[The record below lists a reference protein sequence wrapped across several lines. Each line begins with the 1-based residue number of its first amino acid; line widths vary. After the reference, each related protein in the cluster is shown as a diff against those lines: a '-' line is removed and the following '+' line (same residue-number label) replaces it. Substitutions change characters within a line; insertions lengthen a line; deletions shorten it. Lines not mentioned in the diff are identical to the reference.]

1 MKIKT
6 FLLILAS
13 LNIFLLACEKEKND
27 NEETGCLQLISAK
40 VGGMTLSP
48 DEITTD
54 VPVDQNI
61 VIRFSNIPDT
71 TTVTSGISL
80 ICDSEIPVD
89 LDISY
94 SEDYTSII
102 LTPDS
107 NLHYKTNYAL
117 NISDGLKG
125 TKGESFPGIEYDF
138 ITIQGT
144 MVINTITVNNINF
157 ATSSILKNIDF
168 KQLNVEI
175 SFSESLDPQNYQ
187 SFFILSG
194 NTDINISLSDEN
206 KKVTV
211 TNKETLEDYKRYDF
225 TISSNLTSDDG
236 YFFKGFSNYFYTAL
250 DSTTKYPILS
260 DEALLNLIQEQTFKY
275 FYDFAHPD
283 CGLARERNTSGD
295 VVTIGGSGFGVM
307 ALIVGIERG
316 FISRDE
322 GMTHLDKILDF
333 LETCDRYHGAW
344 SHWLNGSTG
353 KTVPFS
359 PKDDGGDLVE
369 TSFMIQGLLTIR
381 QYLDQNNPDE
391 KLMTGRINALCDS
404 VEWDW
409 FTRDE
414 NVLYWHWSPNN
425 GWEVNLKIQGYN
437 ETVITYVLAASSI
450 THTVSADAFHKGYM
464 QNGKIIN
471 GGSYYGYI
479 LPLGPAYGG
488 PLFFTHYS
496 FLGLDPRNLT
506 DNISGINYWQQN
518 VNHTLINRAYCIDN
532 PRDYVGYSGVCWG
545 LTASDNQNG
554 YSAHSPTNDI
564 GVITP
569 TAAISSLPYTPDES
583 MEAIHHFYYL
593 LGDRLWGEYGFYD
606 AFNVTASWWASS
618 YIAIDQG
625 PIIVMIENYR
635 TGLLWDLF
643 MSCPEVQDGLNKLGF
658 SY

>member
-6 FLLILAS
+6 FLLILTS
-13 LNIFLLACEKEKND
+13 FNILLLSCEKEKND
-27 NEETGCLQLISAK
+27 EEETRYLQLISTK
-40 VGGMTLSP
+40 VGGITLDP
-48 DEITTD
+48 DEITTN

-61 VIRFSNIPDT
+61 VIRFSNTPDT
-71 TTVTSGISL
+71 TTISSGISL
-80 ICDSEIPVD
+80 TRDSEIPVD
-89 LDISY
+89 LDITY
-94 SEDYTSII
+94 SEDHKSII

-107 NLHYKTNYAL
+107 NLLHKTNHTL
-117 NISDGLKG
+117 KLSDGLKG
-125 TKGESFPGIEYDF
+125 IKGETFPGVEYNF

-144 MVINTITVNNINF
+144 MVINTITINDVNF
-157 ATSSILKNIDF
+157 ATSSFLKNIDF
-168 KQLNVEI
+168 KQLNIEI
-175 SFSESLDPQNYQ
+175 SFSEALDPQNYE
-187 SFFILSG
+187 SFIILSG
-194 NTDINISLSDEN
+194 NTEVNISLSDEN

-225 TISSNLTSDDG
+225 TISGNLTSDEG
-236 YFFKGFSNYFYTAL
+236 YFFDGFSNYFYTAL
-250 DSTTKYPILS
+250 DSTPKFPIIS
-260 DEALLNLIQEQTFKY
+260 DEELLNLIQEQTFKY
-275 FYDFAHPD
+275 FYDFAHPK

-316 FISRDE
+316 FISRAE
-322 GMTHLDKILDF
+322 GIAHLDKILDF

-344 SHWLNGSTG
+344 PHWLNGSTG

-381 QYLDQNNPDE
+381 QYLDQNITNE
-391 KLMTGRINALCDS
+391 KLMIDRINALCDS

-414 NVLYWHWSPNN
+414 NVLYWHWSPNT

-437 ETVITYVLAASSI
+437 ETVITYVLASSST
-450 THTVSADAFHKGYM
+450 THIVSANIFHNGYM
-464 QNGKIIN
+464 QNGNIVN
-471 GGSYYGYI
+471 GQPYYGYI
-479 LPLGPAYGG
+479 LPLGPDYGG

-496 FLGLDPRNLT
+496 FLGLDPRNLI
-506 DNISGINYWQQN
+506 DNHANINYWQQN
-518 VNHTLINRAYCIDN
+518 VNHTLINRAWCRDN
-532 PRDYVGYSGVCWG
+532 PKDYVGYHEDCWG

-554 YSAHSPTNDI
+554 YSAHSPTNDL

-569 TAAISSLPYTPDES
+569 TAAISSLPYTPEES
-583 MEAIHHFYYL
+583 MAAIRHFYYL

-606 AFNVTASWWASS
+606 AFNVTAGWWASS

-625 PIIVMIENYR
+625 PVIVMIENDR

-643 MSCPEVQDGLNKLGF
+643 MSCPEVQDGLDKLEF